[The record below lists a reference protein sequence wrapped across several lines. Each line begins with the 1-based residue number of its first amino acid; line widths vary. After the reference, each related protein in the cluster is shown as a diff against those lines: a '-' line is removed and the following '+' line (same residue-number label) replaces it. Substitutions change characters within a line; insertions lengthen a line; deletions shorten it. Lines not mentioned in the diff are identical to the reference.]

1 MPASMYIYMHH
12 LCTYNIWLIAYA
24 RHVYKMLV
32 KCNTDSLL
40 EIINKL
46 IDMHVLCLI
55 RFHLYRYYCASFQSF
70 VLYMYIGTLRMN
82 YKKFRMT
89 ERLCANIRLIV
100 CVICGL

>member
-1 MPASMYIYMHH
+1 MHH

-32 KCNTDSLL
+32 QCNTESLL

-55 RFHLYRYYCASFQSF
+55 R
-70 VLYMYIGTLRMN
+70 LRR
-82 YKKFRMT
+82 FT
-89 ERLCANIRLIV
+89 ANIVPHFSHL
-100 CVICGL
+100 CNTCTLAHFG